1 MKDKFAVWT
10 IGCQMNVADSER
22 IATALATVGFEES
35 DDIFNSNVSIVNSC
49 VVRQSSEDK
58 VTSKLDQLSKHK
70 HNTNDKEKIIVLMGC
85 MVGPKTDN
93 LEQRF
98 PDVDLFLQPQNYEP
112 LVNLLYEQKGIDKE
126 GCLSNLDIKPRI
138 SSFVPVSHGCDKFCS
153 YCIIPYR
160 RGREV
165 SREIPVIV
173 DEVKKLADNGVKEI
187 TLLGQNVDSY
197 GYDFSEDITLA
208 DLFEAVHEIDDI
220 KRIRFLTSHPTDMD
234 IRIIESIANLPKVCN
249 SINLPFQSGSNKILE
264 TMRRGYSREEYFELI
279 HEIRDRIPNVAMSAD
294 VIVGF
299 CGESESD
306 FEDTMDL
313 MQTIKFDKLH
323 TAIYSERKG
332 TIAARKMK
340 DDVHM
345 DDKQRRYK
353 ILNDEQEKIQAE
365 LNSKYVGEVN
375 NVMIE
380 GLKRGKVFGRN
391 EQDKLIYVDNPN
403 MQEGDMV
410 DVKIDYAGP
419 WAMKGKVISYVNQ
432 ALL

>member
-93 LEQRF
+93 LQQRF

-279 HEIRDRIPNVAMSAD
+279 HDIRDRIPNVAMSAD

-403 MQEGDMV
+403 MKEGDMV

-432 ALL
+432 AL